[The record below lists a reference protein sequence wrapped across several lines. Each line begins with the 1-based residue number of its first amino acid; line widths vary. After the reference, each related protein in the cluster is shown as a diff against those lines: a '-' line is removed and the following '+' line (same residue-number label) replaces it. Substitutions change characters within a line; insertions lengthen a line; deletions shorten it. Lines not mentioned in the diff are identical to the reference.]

1 MDHQVTV
8 NYIRYSIMN
17 SLIAKR
23 YAKALYSLVIE
34 SKRLSEYER
43 EIIHLYNACIENQQL
58 HKLLINTTIHCNN
71 KLIVLQKM
79 ISSSAILLLSFLRV
93 LAKNKRI
100 ALLTNIFQEFF
111 TLQRERRKE
120 LVITVISAVKLTKSN
135 SVYVENVLK
144 YFFHKKIIINSTVDK
159 NILGGFIALT
169 DNYLC
174 DASLASKLAR
184 LARTSKL
191 AIRNMSE

>member
-1 MDHQVTV
+1 
-8 NYIRYSIMN
+8 MN

-23 YAKALYSLVIE
+23 YAKALYNLVIE

-43 EIIHLYNACIENQQL
+43 EIIHLYDICIENQQL
-58 HKLLINTTIHCNN
+58 HQLLINTTIHCNN
-71 KLIVLQKM
+71 KLVVLQKM
-79 ISSSAILLLSFLRV
+79 ISSSAILLLNFLRV

-100 ALLTNIFQEFF
+100 ALLTDVLQEFF

-120 LVITVISAVKLTKSN
+120 LVVTVISAAKLTKSHA
-135 SVYVENVLK
+135 VYVENVLK

-174 DASLASKLAR
+174 DASLASKLER

-191 AIRNMSE
+191 AIRNMLE